1 LALSLLAGVLPA
13 EPAVADDAPALEPRQ
28 LHLRYEPRTGDFDVM
43 FESRVIRVLVP
54 YSRTLFFVD
63 KGRERGTAAELVR
76 DLERYLNQKYRAELG
91 RRPLT
96 LVLIP
101 TPRDQ
106 LLPRLRDGR
115 GDIAAGNLSVTPA
128 RLEQV
133 DFVAPEDLRRLR
145 ELVVTGPASPE
156 LGTLEDLSGKTL
168 HIRPA
173 SSYHESALE
182 LNELLI
188 RAGKAPTE
196 IVRLP
201 DQIED
206 EDELEML
213 NVGLL
218 EIVVVDDWKARM
230 WAQVLPDIR
239 VRDDLVLGERKSG
252 WAIRKNSPKLAT
264 ELDDFYRNFARK
276 QGVIAYRESTYHRTV
291 KQITNST
298 RSADWKRFERA
309 FALFEKYGKKYKFDP
324 LMLAA
329 QGYQESRLRQ
339 DVKSPVGAIGVMQ
352 IMPSTGRELGVGDIG
367 AMEAN
372 IHAGTKYMD
381 QLMTRYFKDADFSD
395 ENRVLFALASYNAG
409 PGNVRKMRNV
419 AAERGFDP
427 NRWFES
433 VEAVTAERIGLE
445 PTTYV
450 RNIYK
455 YYTAYKL
462 TLEAQ
467 EAQRRALEAYRR
479 DNR

>member
-1 LALSLLAGVLPA
+1 
-13 EPAVADDAPALEPRQ
+13 
-28 LHLRYEPRTGDFDVM
+28 
-43 FESRVIRVLVP
+43 
-54 YSRTLFFVD
+54 
-63 KGRERGTAAELVR
+63 
-76 DLERYLNQKYRAELG
+76 
-91 RRPLT
+91 
-96 LVLIP
+96 
-101 TPRDQ
+101 
-106 LLPRLRDGR
+106 
-115 GDIAAGNLSVTPA
+115 
-128 RLEQV
+128 
-133 DFVAPEDLRRLR
+133 
-145 ELVVTGPASPE
+145 
-156 LGTLEDLSGKTL
+156 
-168 HIRPA
+168 
-173 SSYHESALE
+173 
-182 LNELLI
+182 
-188 RAGKAPTE
+188 
-196 IVRLP
+196 
-201 DQIED
+201 
-206 EDELEML
+206 
-213 NVGLL
+213 
-218 EIVVVDDWKARM
+218 
-230 WAQVLPDIR
+230 
-239 VRDDLVLGERKSG
+239 
-252 WAIRKNSPKLAT
+252 
-264 ELDDFYRNFARK
+264 
-276 QGVIAYRESTYHRTV
+276 VIAYRESTYHRTV